1 MGILGE
7 WQRGPVIGR
16 GASATVS
23 IATDRLT
30 GDVFAVKSVGIALAG
45 LLLREQSVLSA
56 LSSPYV
62 VSCVGSGVS
71 AASDGSG
78 YELLLELAPG
88 GSLADE
94 IRRCGGRCEEP
105 LIRSRVGDVLRGLAH
120 VHGSGIAHCDVKA
133 RNVLVGADGR
143 AKLADFGCARRTVE
157 AEDLGN
163 SDAAAISGTPMFLSP
178 EAARGE
184 AQGTAADIWAV
195 GCTVI
200 EMATGGAPWPRLSS
214 PAAALHHVARSE
226 DVPEAPAWLS
236 DEGKDFLARCLV
248 RDPAQRWTAEQLLQ
262 HPFVAST
269 ETNPVSKAAPIER
282 WVSPKSVLD
291 QCFWEEDSSSTGSD
305 ATAPADRVR
314 ALASAESPDWTWSGE
329 EWIAVCGTTDSN
341 DALPE
346 KLDAETTEDA
356 GGSNADDEHVPS
368 SSSRSDGAEAAGV
381 DGSSNVT
388 HGGSRSGDDGS
399 SWSCTSS
406 CLCCNGVVTNDDCS
420 NGWLWPINSCPSWQL
435 LSRVL
440 FSLGLFSGPPRGP
453 FRHAPS
459 VSRAVIRRRCVPV
472 VTARLPAYGS
482 TKSRQLIS
490 SHFAIAIHERDYWSD
505 CIALRHS

>member
-1 MGILGE
+1 MGILGD

-23 IATDRLT
+23 IATDRVT
-30 GDVFAVKSVGIALAG
+30 GDVLAVKSVGIALAG
-45 LLLREQSVLSA
+45 VLLREQSVLSA

-78 YELLLELAPG
+78 YELFLELAPG

-163 SDAAAISGTPMFLSP
+163 SNAAAISGTPMFLSP

-200 EMATGGAPWPRLSS
+200 EMATGGAPWPGLSS

-236 DEGKDFLARCLV
+236 GEGKDFLARCLV

-269 ETNPVSKAAPIER
+269 ETNPTSNSNSKAAPIER

-291 QCFWEEDSSSTGSD
+291 QGFWFWEEDSSST
-305 ATAPADRVR
+305 TVPADRVR

-329 EWIAVCGTTDSN
+329 EWIAVCCTTTTDSN
-341 DALPE
+341 DTAPE
-346 KLDAETTEDA
+346 KLDAETTEAA

-368 SSSRSDGAEAAGV
+368 SSRSDGAGV
-381 DGSSNVT
+381 GGSSSNVT

-399 SWSCTSS
+399 SWSWLLAGSDFSVGEGTGYASFTSQAS
-406 CLCCNGVVTNDDCS
+406 
-420 NGWLWPINSCPSWQL
+420 
-435 LSRVL
+435 
-440 FSLGLFSGPPRGP
+440 FSLPRNTP
-453 FRHAPS
+453 ASMEKIDKKDVEVRVSES
-459 VSRAVIRRRCVPV
+459 VKEVPV
-472 VTARLPAYGS
+472 D
-482 TKSRQLIS
+482 LIGDGPRT
-490 SHFAIAIHERDYWSD
+490 ERTG
-505 CIALRHS
+505 